1 VVFCKNWPADEIN
14 LIRSFD
20 RTHPDEVLKPHLNYN
35 PMNNR
40 KLLPFIILGVIA
52 LFVLLGISSS
62 IFYTINTTERAIMFY
77 KFGDGLDKDNVIGQG
92 FHTKAPW
99 NDLFI
104 YKINET
110 SSDENM
116 DVLDKNGLSIHVDV
130 SVRYNPMPDKI
141 GYIHEKFF
149 QGSPEDYIRVLV
161 IPEVRSTVR
170 QVMGRYTAEEIY
182 STKRAEVET
191 AIRTESEK
199 ILQQNYVN
207 APAVL
212 IRGIVLPE
220 QIKGAIENKLQQ
232 EQEALAYQFRLDKE
246 KSEAERKRIAAEGES
261 RANNIINNSL
271 TGNLLKMR
279 GIEATLE
286 LSKSPNTK
294 VIVIGSGAD
303 GMPLILGN
311 N

>member
-1 VVFCKNWPADEIN
+1 
-14 LIRSFD
+14 
-20 RTHPDEVLKPHLNYN
+20 
-35 PMNNR
+35 MNNR
-40 KLLPFIILGVIA
+40 RFLPYIIFGIIAFIIVMA
-52 LFVLLGISSS
+52 ISSS
-62 IFYTINTTERAIMFY
+62 IFYTIGPSERAIIFY
-77 KFGDGLDKDNVIGQG
+77 KFGSGLDKNNVIGSG
-92 FHTKAPW
+92 FHMKAPW
-99 NDLFI
+99 NEL
-104 YKINET
+104 YVYSVNET

-116 DVLDKNGLSIHVDV
+116 DVLDKSGLSIHVDIT
-130 SVRYNPMPDKI
+130 VRYNPMPEKI
-141 GYIHEKFF
+141 GFIHEKFTKN
-149 QGSPEDYIRVLV
+149 YVNVLV

-170 QVMGRYTAEEIY
+170 QVMGRFTAEEIY

-191 AIRTESEK
+191 AIRTETEK
-199 ILQQNYVN
+199 ILQLNFVN
-207 APAVL
+207 SPAVL
-212 IRGIVLPE
+212 IRSIILPE

-246 KSEAERKRIAAEGES
+246 RSEAERKRIAAEGES

-271 TGNLLKMR
+271 TSALLKMR

-286 LSKSPNTK
+286 LSKSPNAK

>member
-1 VVFCKNWPADEIN
+1 
-14 LIRSFD
+14 
-20 RTHPDEVLKPHLNYN
+20 
-35 PMNNR
+35 MNNR
-40 KLLPFIILGVIA
+40 RLPIIIVSIIGII
-52 LFVLLGISSS
+52 VLMSISSS
-62 IFYTINTTERAIMFY
+62 LFYTVESTERAVIFY
-77 KFGDGLDKDNVIGQG
+77 PFTTGLDRDNVIDQG
-92 FHTKAPW
+92 LHMKAPW
-99 NDLFI
+99 NTVYT
-104 YKINET
+104 YKVNEM

-116 DVLDKNGLSIHVDV
+116 DILDKNGLSIHVDV
-130 SVRYNPMPDKI
+130 TVRYFPIPEKI
-141 GYIHEKFF
+141 GYVHQKFTANYV
-149 QGSPEDYIRVLV
+149 EVLV

-170 QVMGRYTAEEIY
+170 QVMGRFTAEEIY

-191 AIRTESEK
+191 AIKNETEK
-199 ILQQNYVN
+199 ILSANNVT
-207 APAVL
+207 ATAVL
-212 IRGIVLPE
+212 IRSIVLPD

-271 TGNLLKMR
+271 TDKLLKMR

-286 LSKSPNTK
+286 LAKSPNSK
-294 VIVIGSGAD
+294 VIVVGSGKD